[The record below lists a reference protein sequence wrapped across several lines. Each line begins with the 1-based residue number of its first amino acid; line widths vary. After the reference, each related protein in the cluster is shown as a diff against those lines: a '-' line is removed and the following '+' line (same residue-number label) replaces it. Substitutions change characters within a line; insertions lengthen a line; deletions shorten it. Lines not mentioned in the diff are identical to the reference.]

1 LQNALY
7 SDVRLRRRC
16 ALATMSE
23 QI

>member
-1 LQNALY
+1 LQKALY
-7 SDVRLRRRC
+7 SDVRLHRRC